1 MEDSKVISE
10 AANDA
15 NGKVTF
21 DKITYTK
28 PGIHTYTVYEENDG
42 KGGVVYD
49 SNSYTVHTLVVDNG
63 NGKLEASHRIDKEIS
78 GDQPASED
86 ITFANKYQANPS
98 VVSLGVAKCLNNAKL
113 KSEQFTFVLKDA
125 NGEEVERAT
134 NKADGSVQF
143 EAISFDKAGTYEY
156 TIEELNDKQKGI
168 TYDTKV
174 HHVTIKVTD
183 DEKGS
188 LTAEVTGD
196 KAVFTNSYDD
206 GNNGGGDDGKT
217 PVVTPT
223 GIQTGDYTSGFAGMV
238 VLFLSACASLA
249 VTLRKKRA

>member
-1 MEDSKVISE
+1 M
-10 AANDA
+10 
-15 NGKVTF
+15 
-21 DKITYTK
+21 
-28 PGIHTYTVYEENDG
+28 
-42 KGGVVYD
+42 
-49 SNSYTVHTLVVDNG
+49 
-63 NGKLEASHRIDKEIS
+63 
-78 GDQPASED
+78 
-86 ITFANKYQANPS
+86 
-98 VVSLGVAKCLNNAKL
+98 
-113 KSEQFTFVLKDA
+113 LKDA
-125 NGEEVERAT
+125 NGEEVERAR

-143 EAISFDKAGTYEY
+143 KAISFDKAGTHEY

-183 DEKGS
+183 DENGFLK
-188 LTAEVTGD
+188 AEVTGD

-206 GNNGGGDDGKT
+206 GDNGGGGNGGNGKT

-223 GIQTGDYTSGFAGMV
+223 GIQTGDYTSGFMGMV